1 MRSLAFL
8 VATPLLLT
16 TLPSEA
22 QWQDRLY
29 PFRELTDEMRAGIE
43 LKDGSVEDWLEV
55 LGEPTLTP
63 LDFVTS
69 PFYSG
74 YEPSSYD
81 FRIWLAWQPD
91 PARLFVAAEI
101 VDDIH
106 ISDYDRENP
115 RSRPGGDASVS
126 FWVDG
131 DKSGGATWLD
141 AHSES
146 HMQQAQI
153 YTAFAGTYANDS
165 NLDLFSVSIEAPW
178 VHRVPFADGG
188 GGIVDS
194 QPILSVVEFY
204 VTPFDRLVWQDPE
217 QSVPSDLTAGETIG
231 FAMVMTD
238 IDSENEFGGVP
249 NSIHSVLG
257 PEASFGEDNPNF
269 FMSDN
274 WAHGILLGADRRSG
288 DTAVESVTW
297 GRIKASLLK

>member
-8 VATPLLLT
+8 VATPLLLA
-16 TLPSEA
+16 TLPAQA

-29 PFRELTDEMRAGIE
+29 PFAELTDEMRARID

-55 LGEPTLTP
+55 RGEPTLTP

-81 FRIWLAWQPD
+81 FRIWLAWQAD
-91 PARLFVAAEI
+91 PPRLFVASEI

-106 ISDYDRENP
+106 TNKYDRKDP
-115 RSRPGGDASVS
+115 RSRPGGDACVR
-126 FWVDG
+126 FYIDG
-131 DKSGGATWLD
+131 DKSGGGTWLD

-146 HMQQAQI
+146 NMQQAQI
-153 YTAFAGTYANDS
+153 YAAFAGTYDNDS
-165 NLDLFSVSIEAPW
+165 NLDLFSVSNEAPW
-178 VHRVPFADGG
+178 VHQVPYADGG
-188 GGIVDS
+188 GAIVDS

-231 FAMVMTD
+231 FALGMVDVDT
-238 IDSENEFGGVP
+238 EEGEFGP
-249 NSIHSVLG
+249 PPESAHYLFG
-257 PEASFGEDNPNF
+257 PDASFDDELF
-269 FMSDN
+269 FDSDN
-274 WAHGILLGADRRSG
+274 WAHGILLGADHRTG
-288 DTAVESVTW
+288 DTAVERVTW
-297 GRIKASLLK
+297 GRIKAGLSK